1 MEFSQD
7 LTSQPP
13 EENCVFKVK
22 CTYFI
27 INFLVIIINFLVVI
41 SIFCIENVV

>member
-22 CTYFI
+22 CTC
-27 INFLVIIINFLVVI
+27 IIINFLVVI

>member
-27 INFLVIIINFLVVI
+27 INFLVVI